1 MACNNCGSTSSS
13 PCACHDHALTTPCS
27 YNNCDI
33 KSTTE
38 LCEDIQCAECVSYC
52 QDNFC
57 VTNAAGQTFCVNKG
71 ERLDFIL
78 QKMALFIKDPTCWNT
93 NIAHIWADTVATTSV
108 KLMWSGIPTGVTAI
122 NVYYGTAAG
131 AYVLATT
138 TALGGSISEYTVTGL
153 VSTTAYKF
161 KVVATTAT
169 GTCDSVEL
177 FLSTI

>member
-1 MACNNCGSTSSS
+1 MACNNCGTTSSS
-13 PCACHDHALTTPCS
+13 PCACNDHALTTPCA
-27 YNNCDI
+27 YNNCDRD
-33 KSTTE
+33 STTE
-38 LCEDIQCAECVSYC
+38 LCEDLQCAECVSYC

-78 QKMALFIKDPTCWNT
+78 QKMALFIKDPGCWDS
-93 NIAHIWADTVATTSV
+93 NIAHIWADTVDTTSV
-108 KLMWSGIPTGVTAI
+108 KLMWSGTPLSTTAI

-131 AYVLATT
+131 TFILATT
-138 TALGGSISEYTVTGL
+138 TPLGGNISEYTVPGL
-153 VSTTAYKF
+153 LSTTAYKF
-161 KVVATTAT
+161 KVVATTGA